1 MNMKIKQITEWIKTA
16 MQQKL
21 DYFKNYNYEVIKDSE
36 DKYNI
41 KVFNTSSANVITGS
55 ALLYI
60 AEVLEIAEKRMPCI
74 ITSYVQSAN
83 GRPEYMII
91 INKK

>member
-1 MNMKIKQITEWIKTA
+1 MNMKIKQIAEWIKTA

-21 DYFKNYNYEVIKDSE
+21 DCFKNYDYEVIMANE

-60 AEVLEIAEKRMPCI
+60 AEVLEVAEKSMPCI

>member
-1 MNMKIKQITEWIKTA
+1 MKIKQIAEWIKTA

-21 DYFKNYNYEVIKDSE
+21 NSFHDYDYEVIMENE
-36 DKYNI
+36 DKYVI
-41 KVFNTSSANVITGS
+41 KVFNTSSANVITGA

-60 AEVLEIAEKRMPCI
+60 AEVLDVAEKSMPCI

-83 GRPEYMII
+83 GRTEYVVII
-91 INKK
+91 YKK

>member
-1 MNMKIKQITEWIKTA
+1 MKIKQIAEWIKTA

-21 DYFKNYNYEVIKDSE
+21 NCFHDYDYEVIMANE
-36 DKYNI
+36 DKYVI
-41 KVFNTSSANVITGS
+41 KVFNTSSSNVITGA

-60 AEVLEIAEKRMPCI
+60 AEVLEVAEKSMPCI
-74 ITSYVQSAN
+74 ITSYVQAVN